1 MASERSEVADMS
13 TGNLNVKPTM
23 PTDVLELR
31 AAEQRRRLHNS
42 VVDLRDELKNR
53 LDVKNAAR
61 EHLSAAASVA
71 GVLGLL
77 FGYAVASVFV

>member
-1 MASERSEVADMS
+1 MS
-13 TGNLNVKPTM
+13 TGNMNVKPTL

-42 VVDLRDELKNR
+42 VADLRERMKEK

-61 EHLSAAASVA
+61 EHLVSAAGVA

>member
-1 MASERSEVADMS
+1 M
-13 TGNLNVKPTM
+13 TPNINLKPTM

-42 VVDLRDELKNR
+42 VVDLREELKDK
-53 LDVKNAAR
+53 LDSKKIAR
-61 EHLSAAASVA
+61 EHLAPAVSVA